1 VPVVAKAD
9 TLTKAEMERLKV
21 RLRQEISD
29 QGIRVYQLPD
39 CDTDEDEEYK
49 EQVKQLKAAMPFAVC
64 GSSQQIEVAGKKI
77 RGRQYP
83 WGVIDVEDPNH
94 CDFIKLRTMLIT
106 HMQDLED
113 MTHDSHYENYRSE
126 RLARQATPGR
136 GSASAAAAADATTE
150 KDRQIQE
157 KDAELRRMQDMLQR
171 MQAQIAQNSTTSLQS
186 VSSQ

>member
-1 VPVVAKAD
+1 
-9 TLTKAEMERLKV
+9 
-21 RLRQEISD
+21 
-29 QGIRVYQLPD
+29 
-39 CDTDEDEEYK
+39 
-49 EQVKQLKAAMPFAVC
+49 
-64 GSSQQIEVAGKKI
+64 
-77 RGRQYP
+77 
-83 WGVIDVEDPNH
+83 
-94 CDFIKLRTMLIT
+94 
-106 HMQDLED
+106 